1 MNAAGLLFGIGF
13 GFVLG
18 WSRLT
23 DYDVIHEMLLLHRF
37 DVLLL
42 MGAAVATAA
51 VGARLLRA
59 SGARSLVGQAPIS
72 WSVTPPTRNH
82 FFGAAIF
89 GVGWA
94 LSGTCPGPAA
104 AQLGRGQLAA
114 LFTLAGIFA
123 GVALFGYLM
132 RRRESA
138 AAPPSPAERG
148 AAAPGL

>member
-1 MNAAGLLFGIGF
+1 MNAAGLAFGIGF

-37 DVLLL
+37 DVFLLI
-42 MGAAVATAA
+42 GAAVTTAA

-59 SGARSLVGQAPIS
+59 SGARSLIGGQPVS
-72 WSVTPPTRNH
+72 WTLTQPTRNH
-82 FFGAAIF
+82 FLGAAIF

-123 GVALFGYLM
+123 GVALFGYL
-132 RRRESA
+132 RRRRDAETAS
-138 AAPPSPAERG
+138 PSGAERS